1 MFPGNCVAIESGIEW
16 IKQRKCVAKTKITK
30 FRFEQRARARE
41 RERKRERK
49 IEREMVGD
57 GPLTIWKHTKSS
69 PSFPCIS
76 SGLTENIWHD
86 KRQNSPTWIIQRKK
100 FFHFLQIVQG
110 FPVVYFCIAESYLSG
125 SRFFFVRIVRASI
138 SPARITLAQLGTPT
152 RVAPRVSAE
161 DLSVNG
167 TSNQVPWRGR
177 QTTVSWNDFEN
188 QPGGPFLP

>member
-1 MFPGNCVAIESGIEW
+1 MMFPGNCVAIESGIEW

-100 FFHFLQIVQG
+100 FFQFRNILVLHRDLLVLG
-110 FPVVYFCIAESYLSG
+110 KVLMKWKHSLHP
-125 SRFFFVRIVRASI
+125 FFFIWNI
-138 SPARITLAQLGTPT
+138 FWKLA
-152 RVAPRVSAE
+152 
-161 DLSVNG
+161 
-167 TSNQVPWRGR
+167 PW
-177 QTTVSWNDFEN
+177 
-188 QPGGPFLP
+188 